1 MRTLM
6 VTRRARVLVKPSST
20 PQKSDKLKLGLKGL
34 KGHVFHPT
42 LISFPSLFK
51 GNVQTIL
58 TSLKES
64 VVERRQGE
72 LKYDRREPYIL
83 QDGGKVFI
91 EYMVTDLDFDAQRS
105 GAANSKEKGE
115 VMVGEESRRLSSG
128 ASNSGSEPK

>member
-1 MRTLM
+1 
-6 VTRRARVLVKPSST
+6 
-20 PQKSDKLKLGLKGL
+20 
-34 KGHVFHPT
+34 
-42 LISFPSLFK
+42 
-51 GNVQTIL
+51 
-58 TSLKES
+58 
-64 VVERRQGE
+64 VERRQGE